1 MLDNRNVL
9 RTLLWDPLE
18 PVATRPLALVQAAS
32 LYCYGTDFNKN
43 VTDVFDAQGAV
54 AAACDY
60 SPYGAVISTG
70 SLVQLVQWSGEMHD
84 RELALVY
91 YNYRYYNPADGRW
104 INRDPIAEE
113 GGWNLYAFVGNDPI
127 KNIDRADYFLIV

>member
-1 MLDNRNVL
+1 M
-9 RTLLWDPLE
+9 RTAFTIVSANSGIE
-18 PVATRPLALVQAAS
+18 H
-32 LYCYGTDFNKN
+32 
-43 VTDVFDAQGAV
+43 AQ
-54 AAACDY
+54 
-60 SPYGAVISTG
+60 S
-70 SLVQLVQWSGEMHD
+70 VQWSSEMND
-84 RELALVY
+84 GKLALVY